1 MKGEEEQKGGG
12 GRGGEGRKRGGK
24 EGGWE
29 GEEKTKSIVTMIMS
43 WTVETL
49 ACERFI

>member
-12 GRGGEGRKRGGK
+12 GREEKGGK
-24 EGGWE
+24 EEGKRGWE

>member
-1 MKGEEEQKGGG
+1 MKGGG

-24 EGGWE
+24 ERGWE
-29 GEEKTKSIVTMIMS
+29 GRGEDKSIVTMIMS

-49 ACERFI
+49 VRVIQLQVTL

>member
-12 GRGGEGRKRGGK
+12 GGRGGK
-24 EGGWE
+24 ERGWE